1 MKSILIVFAI
11 LFQFNMAF
19 SQGDEPKFSTS
30 SNTSSN
36 ASENKEESLKIYY
49 DCQWCDVTFIKQNLN
64 QVEFMRDRKFA
75 EVHLL
80 ITSQTNGSGG
90 QQYMIQFIGLG
101 EMSKFSDTL
110 KYSTDPTM
118 TNDETRRLQL
128 RYIELGLMRFLL
140 EKGLGDEINL
150 SFNSTK
156 EENDQVEEV
165 VDPWHNWVF
174 RLSANGWFS
183 GQETTINSNLN
194 GSFSASRVTDKN
206 KFSLWSNLSQ
216 NRSKYKLGENEIK
229 TFQQNMNLYMSDVVS
244 INDHWSYGVFSDA
257 QKSIYSN
264 YNLSAGARAAIE
276 YDLFPYSKSATKQA
290 VIYYTIGP
298 RYNDYIDST
307 LYDKTSEL
315 VFEHSVLVGTTINQ
329 KWGNVRTS
337 VKYQN
342 YLHDFELNSISFDLN
357 FNVRLFKGLSW
368 RINGRYSI
376 QHNQIN
382 IVKPTVQS
390 EIDLL
395 LSQKQFKSGFSYWF
409 NTGITY
415 SFGSIYNTIVNPRLD
430 F

>member
-1 MKSILIVFAI
+1 MKKILLVFII
-11 LFQFNMAF
+11 LFQFNLSY
-19 SQGDEPKFSTS
+19 SQNDSPKFSELS
-30 SNTSSN
+30 I
-36 ASENKEESLKIYY
+36 KQEESLKIFY
-49 DCQWCDVTFIKQNLN
+49 DCQYCDVTFIKQNLN

-80 ITSQTNGSGG
+80 ITSQRNGSGG
-90 QQYMIQFIGLG
+90 ELFMIQFIGLG
-101 EMSKFSDTL
+101 EMAKFSDTL

-118 TNDETRRLQL
+118 TSDETRRLQL
-128 RYIELGLMRFLL
+128 RYVELGLMRFLL
-140 EKGLGDEINL
+140 EKGLGDEISL
-150 SFNSTK
+150 TFNSSK
-156 EENDQVEEV
+156 QEEAIEVE
-165 VDPWHNWVF
+165 DPWRNWVF
-174 RLSANGWFS
+174 RLSANGWFN
-183 GQETTINSNLN
+183 GQETSNNSNMN

-216 NRSKYKLGENEIK
+216 NRSKYTFGTEEFI

-244 INDHWSYGVFSDA
+244 ISEHWSTGIFSDI
-257 QKSIYSN
+257 QNSIYSN
-264 YNLSAGARAAIE
+264 YNLSTGIRAAIE

-298 RYNDYIDST
+298 RYNDYIDTT
-307 LYDKTSEL
+307 LYNKTSEL
-315 VFEHSVLVGTTINQ
+315 VFEHSVLLGTSINQ
-329 KWGNVRTS
+329 KWGNVRAS

-342 YLHDFELNSISFDLN
+342 YLQDFELNSISFDLN
-357 FNVRLFKGLSW
+357 FNVRLFKGFSW

-382 IVKPTVQS
+382 IVKPSGQS

-395 LSQKQFKSGFSYWF
+395 LSQKQFKSGYNYWF
-409 NTGITY
+409 NTGLSY